1 MCLNI
6 FVLSWLLPYLLIFIS
21 IVCTG
26 ETPSDLSKFAPI
38 SLLWFWTRL
47 LWQTPSK
54 QLKLFVNEF
63 SFTRNK
69 NKPIEK
75 EPARKKIINQICI
88 WLYIVIKIVWLA
100 WPLSTQDPTGDES
113 WCNRM
118 VSPIDSLVTFFSCQE
133 PTLCF
138 EWCHLPI
145 ILLIRYILT
154 TEWFYLYCCIYE

>member
-1 MCLNI
+1 MCRRNPL
-6 FVLSWLLPYLLIFIS
+6 
-21 IVCTG
+21 
-26 ETPSDLSKFAPI
+26 DLSKIYPNI
-38 SLLWFWTRL
+38 STLILDKASLTN
-47 LWQTPSK
+47 PSK
-54 QLKLFVNEF
+54 QLKLFLNEF

-75 EPARKKIINQICI
+75 EPAQKKNNQPH
-88 WLYIVIKIVWLA
+88 LHTVVRIVWLA

-118 VSPIDSLVTFFSCQE
+118 VSPIDLLVTFFSCQE

-154 TEWFYLYCCIYE
+154 SEWFYLYCCIYE